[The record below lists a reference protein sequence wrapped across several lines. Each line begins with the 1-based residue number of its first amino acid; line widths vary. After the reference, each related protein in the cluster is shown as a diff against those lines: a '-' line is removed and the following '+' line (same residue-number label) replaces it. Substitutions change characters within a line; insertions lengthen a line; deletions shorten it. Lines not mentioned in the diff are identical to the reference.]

1 MSELLK
7 KRCLIMEI
15 GEIISDAAMYPIN
28 NVKALV
34 IYGVLGIVAFL
45 ALIITGVGLIGA
57 GEATGLLSGGLGIL
71 GIVGIIIAI
80 AIFAL
85 IAGYMLDVIKIAIN
99 REDNAPEIDPVRQI
113 INGIKLFIL
122 SVIYMI
128 IPIIVMAILS
138 AINETLVLLGLI
150 LGFILLIVFAIL
162 LVIAQCRF
170 AKTESLGEALNIG
183 EVINDLKEIGIVKVL
198 AIIIIIGI
206 ISYVL
211 SAIATGIGNF
221 SEIIGAIL
229 YGIVTIYTT
238 FLQSRAYGL
247 LYSDAE

>member
-1 MSELLK
+1 
-7 KRCLIMEI
+7 MEI

-85 IAGYMLDVIKIAIN
+85 IVGYMLDVVKIAIN
-99 REDNAPEIDPVRQI
+99 REDSAPEIDPVRQI

-122 SVIYMI
+122 AIIYMI
-128 IPIIVMAILS
+128 IPIIIMVILS
-138 AINETLVLLGLI
+138 AINETLGLI
-150 LGFILLIVFAIL
+150 LGFILLIVFDIL

-229 YGIVTIYTT
+229 SGIVTIYTA

>member
-1 MSELLK
+1 
-7 KRCLIMEI
+7 MEI

-34 IYGVLGIVAFL
+34 IYVVLGIVAFL

-138 AINETLVLLGLI
+138 AINETLGLI
-150 LGFILLIVFAIL
+150 LGFILLIAFSIL

-229 YGIVTIYTT
+229 SGIVTIYTT

>member
-1 MSELLK
+1 
-7 KRCLIMEI
+7 MEI

-85 IAGYMLDVIKIAIN
+85 IVGYMLDVVKIAIN
-99 REDNAPEIDPVRQI
+99 REDSAPEIDPVRQI

-122 SVIYMI
+122 AIIYMI
-128 IPIIVMAILS
+128 IPIIIMVILS
-138 AINETLVLLGLI
+138 AINENLGLI
-150 LGFILLIVFAIL
+150 LGFILLIVFDIL

-229 YGIVTIYTT
+229 SGIVTIYTA

>member
-1 MSELLK
+1 
-7 KRCLIMEI
+7 MEI

-85 IAGYMLDVIKIAIN
+85 IVGYMLDVVKIAIN
-99 REDNAPEIDPVRQI
+99 REDSAPEIDPVRQI

-122 SVIYMI
+122 AIIYMI
-128 IPIIVMAILS
+128 IPIIIMVILS
-138 AINETLVLLGLI
+138 AINETLGLI

-229 YGIVTIYTT
+229 SGIVTIYTA

>member
-1 MSELLK
+1 
-7 KRCLIMEI
+7 MEI

-34 IYGVLGIVAFL
+34 IYVVLGIIAFL
-45 ALIITGVGLIGA
+45 ALIITGVGFVGA

-85 IAGYMLDVIKIAIN
+85 IAGYMLDVVKIAIN
-99 REDNAPEIDPVRQI
+99 REDSAPEIDPVRQI

-122 SVIYMI
+122 AIIYMI
-128 IPIIVMAILS
+128 IPIIIMAILS
-138 AINETLVLLGLI
+138 AINETLGLI
-150 LGFILLIVFAIL
+150 LGFILLIAFSIL

-229 YGIVTIYTT
+229 SGIVTIYTT

>member
-1 MSELLK
+1 
-7 KRCLIMEI
+7 MEI

-85 IAGYMLDVIKIAIN
+85 IVGYMLDVVKIAIN
-99 REDNAPEIDPVRQI
+99 REDSAPEIDPVRQI

-122 SVIYMI
+122 AIIYMI
-128 IPIIVMAILS
+128 IPIIIMVILS
-138 AINETLVLLGLI
+138 AINETLGLI
-150 LGFILLIVFAIL
+150 LGFILLIVFDIL

-229 YGIVTIYTT
+229 SGIVTIYTT

>member
-1 MSELLK
+1 
-7 KRCLIMEI
+7 MEI

-34 IYGVLGIVAFL
+34 IYVVLGIVAFL

-122 SVIYMI
+122 AIIYMI
-128 IPIIVMAILS
+128 IPIIIMVILS
-138 AINETLVLLGLI
+138 AINETLGLI
-150 LGFILLIVFAIL
+150 LGFILLIVFDIL

-229 YGIVTIYTT
+229 SGIVTIYTT

>member
-1 MSELLK
+1 
-7 KRCLIMEI
+7 MEI

-85 IAGYMLDVIKIAIN
+85 IVGYMLDVVKIAIN
-99 REDNAPEIDPVRQI
+99 REDSAPEIDPVRQI

-122 SVIYMI
+122 AIIYMI
-128 IPIIVMAILS
+128 IPIIIMVILS
-138 AINETLVLLGLI
+138 AINETLGLI
-150 LGFILLIVFAIL
+150 LGFILLIVFDIL

-229 YGIVTIYTT
+229 SGIFTIYTT

>member
-1 MSELLK
+1 
-7 KRCLIMEI
+7 MEI

-85 IAGYMLDVIKIAIN
+85 IVGYMLDVVKIAIN
-99 REDNAPEIDPVRQI
+99 REDSAPEIDPVRQI

-122 SVIYMI
+122 AIIYMI
-128 IPIIVMAILS
+128 IPIIIMVILS
-138 AINETLVLLGLI
+138 AINETLGLI
-150 LGFILLIVFAIL
+150 LGFILLIVFDIL

-183 EVINDLKEIGIVKVL
+183 EVINALKEIGIVKVL

-229 YGIVTIYTT
+229 SGIVTIYTA

>member
-1 MSELLK
+1 
-7 KRCLIMEI
+7 MEI

-85 IAGYMLDVIKIAIN
+85 IVGYMLDVVKIAIN
-99 REDNAPEIDPVRQI
+99 REDSAPEIDPVRQI

-122 SVIYMI
+122 AIIYMI
-128 IPIIVMAILS
+128 IPIIIMVILS
-138 AINETLVLLGLI
+138 AINETLGLI
-150 LGFILLIVFAIL
+150 LGFILLIVFDIL

>member
-1 MSELLK
+1 
-7 KRCLIMEI
+7 MEI

-85 IAGYMLDVIKIAIN
+85 IVGYMLDVVKIAIN
-99 REDNAPEIDPVRQI
+99 REDSAPEIDPVRQI

-122 SVIYMI
+122 AIIYMI
-128 IPIIVMAILS
+128 IPIIIMVILS
-138 AINETLVLLGLI
+138 AINETLGLI
-150 LGFILLIVFAIL
+150 LGFILLIVFDIL

-229 YGIVTIYTT
+229 SGIFTIYTA

>member
-1 MSELLK
+1 MLK

-34 IYGVLGIVAFL
+34 IYVVLGIVAFL

-85 IAGYMLDVIKIAIN
+85 IVGYMLDVVKIAIN
-99 REDNAPEIDPVRQI
+99 REDSAPEIDPVRQI

-122 SVIYMI
+122 AIIYMI
-128 IPIIVMAILS
+128 IPIIIMVILS
-138 AINETLVLLGLI
+138 AINETLGLI
-150 LGFILLIVFAIL
+150 LGFILLIVFDIL

-229 YGIVTIYTT
+229 SGIVTIYTA

>member
-1 MSELLK
+1 
-7 KRCLIMEI
+7 MEI

-34 IYGVLGIVAFL
+34 IYAVLGIVAFL

-85 IAGYMLDVIKIAIN
+85 IVGYMLDVVKIAIN
-99 REDNAPEIDPVRQI
+99 REDSAPEIDPVRQI

-122 SVIYMI
+122 AIIYMI
-128 IPIIVMAILS
+128 IPIIIMVILS
-138 AINETLVLLGLI
+138 AINETLGLI
-150 LGFILLIVFAIL
+150 LGFILLIVFDIL

-229 YGIVTIYTT
+229 SGIVTIYTA

>member
-1 MSELLK
+1 
-7 KRCLIMEI
+7 MEI

-34 IYGVLGIVAFL
+34 IYVVLGIVAFL

-99 REDNAPEIDPVRQI
+99 REDSAPEIDPVRQI

-122 SVIYMI
+122 AIIYMI
-128 IPIIVMAILS
+128 IPIIIMVILS
-138 AINETLVLLGLI
+138 AINETLGLI
-150 LGFILLIVFAIL
+150 LGFILLIVFDIL

-229 YGIVTIYTT
+229 SGIVTIYTT

>member
-1 MSELLK
+1 
-7 KRCLIMEI
+7 MEI

-28 NVKALV
+28 NVKALL
-34 IYGVLGIVAFL
+34 IYVVLGIVAFL

-113 INGIKLFIL
+113 INGIKLLIL

-138 AINETLVLLGLI
+138 AINETLALLGLI

-170 AKTESLGEALNIG
+170 AKTESLGDALNFG
-183 EVINDLKEIGIVKVL
+183 EVINDIKEIGIVKVIAVL
-198 AIIIIIGI
+198 IIVAVIGFI
-206 ISYVL
+206 LNLIGS
-211 SAIATGIGNF
+211 GIGQV
-221 SEIIGAIL
+221 SEIVGSIL
-229 YGIVTIYTT
+229 TSLFTLYCA
-238 FLQSRAYGL
+238 FLQNRAYGL

>member
-1 MSELLK
+1 
-7 KRCLIMEI
+7 MEI

-128 IPIIVMAILS
+128 IQLS
-138 AINETLVLLGLI
+138 MVSNYL
-150 LGFILLIVFAIL
+150 F
-162 LVIAQCRF
+162 
-170 AKTESLGEALNIG
+170 
-183 EVINDLKEIGIVKVL
+183 
-198 AIIIIIGI
+198 
-206 ISYVL
+206 
-211 SAIATGIGNF
+211 
-221 SEIIGAIL
+221 
-229 YGIVTIYTT
+229 
-238 FLQSRAYGL
+238 
-247 LYSDAE
+247 

>member
-1 MSELLK
+1 MLK

-85 IAGYMLDVIKIAIN
+85 IVGYMLDVVKIAIN
-99 REDNAPEIDPVRQI
+99 REDSAPEIDPVRQI

-122 SVIYMI
+122 AIIYMI
-128 IPIIVMAILS
+128 IPIIIMVILS
-138 AINETLVLLGLI
+138 AINETLGLI
-150 LGFILLIVFAIL
+150 LGFILLIVFDIL

-229 YGIVTIYTT
+229 SGIVTIYTA

>member
-1 MSELLK
+1 
-7 KRCLIMEI
+7 MEI

-85 IAGYMLDVIKIAIN
+85 IVGYMLDVVKIAIN
-99 REDNAPEIDPVRQI
+99 REDSAPEIDPVRQI
-113 INGIKLFIL
+113 IIGINLFIL
-122 SVIYMI
+122 AIIYMI
-128 IPIIVMAILS
+128 IPIIIMVILS
-138 AINETLVLLGLI
+138 AINETLGLI
-150 LGFILLIVFAIL
+150 LGFILLIVFDIL

-229 YGIVTIYTT
+229 SGIVTIYTA

>member
-34 IYGVLGIVAFL
+34 IYVVLGIVAFL

-85 IAGYMLDVIKIAIN
+85 IVGYMLDVVKIAIN
-99 REDNAPEIDPVRQI
+99 REDSAPEIDPVRQI

-122 SVIYMI
+122 AIIYMI
-128 IPIIVMAILS
+128 IPIIIMVILS
-138 AINETLVLLGLI
+138 AINETLGLI
-150 LGFILLIVFAIL
+150 LGFILLIVFDIL

-229 YGIVTIYTT
+229 SGIVTIYTA

>member
-1 MSELLK
+1 M
-7 KRCLIMEI
+7 
-15 GEIISDAAMYPIN
+15 
-28 NVKALV
+28 
-34 IYGVLGIVAFL
+34 
-45 ALIITGVGLIGA
+45 
-57 GEATGLLSGGLGIL
+57 
-71 GIVGIIIAI
+71 
-80 AIFAL
+80 
-85 IAGYMLDVIKIAIN
+85 
-99 REDNAPEIDPVRQI
+99 
-113 INGIKLFIL
+113 
-122 SVIYMI
+122 
-128 IPIIVMAILS
+128 
-138 AINETLVLLGLI
+138 
-150 LGFILLIVFAIL
+150 IVFAIL

-229 YGIVTIYTT
+229 SGIVTIYTT

>member
-1 MSELLK
+1 
-7 KRCLIMEI
+7 MEI

-85 IAGYMLDVIKIAIN
+85 IVGYMLDVVKIAIN
-99 REDNAPEIDPVRQI
+99 REDSAPEIDPVRQI

-122 SVIYMI
+122 AIIYMI
-128 IPIIVMAILS
+128 IPIIIMVILS
-138 AINETLVLLGLI
+138 AINETLGLI

-229 YGIVTIYTT
+229 SGIVTIYTT

>member
-1 MSELLK
+1 
-7 KRCLIMEI
+7 MEI

-28 NVKALV
+28 NVKALL
-34 IYGVLGIVAFL
+34 IYVVLGIVAFL

-85 IAGYMLDVIKIAIN
+85 IVGYMLDVVKIAIN
-99 REDNAPEIDPVRQI
+99 REDSAPEIDPVRQI

-122 SVIYMI
+122 AIIYMI
-128 IPIIVMAILS
+128 IPIIIMVILS
-138 AINETLVLLGLI
+138 AINETLGLI
-150 LGFILLIVFAIL
+150 LGFILLIVFDIL

-229 YGIVTIYTT
+229 SGIVTIYTA
-238 FLQSRAYGL
+238 FLPCRASGL
-247 LYSDAE
+247 LYYDAE